1 MSKRTEK
8 AENTAEELEGLVQKL
23 ESRKEE
29 LKFENGQRQ
38 EEIEQLRLELESNE
52 DKWSRRNK
60 QIKIL
65 EEQVKNISQGNS
77 DKEKRLIE
85 TAKHMHDRLKA
96 LEDENNEKSKI
107 ITGNIDHG
115 KPFFKMAYSFPFSAK
130 NVEIDQMKQYRGR
143 YTEIERE
150 LALEKR
156 KVIEV
161 ENEIRDLLQERAN
174 ERAKI
179 QQHMRNLTENMFSS

>member
-1 MSKRTEK
+1 MLEAQYILYIKLINIDLKLKSAQMAKRTEK
-8 AENTAEELEGLVQKL
+8 AENTAEELEVLVQKL
-23 ESRKEE
+23 ETRKEE

-96 LEDENNEKSKI
+96 LEEENNKQTNI
-107 ITGNIDHG
+107 ITGNKIFT
-115 KPFFKMAYSFPFSAK
+115 FFLNSCVLSNFNFSK
-130 NVEIDQMKQYRGR
+130 KC
-143 YTEIERE
+143 
-150 LALEKR
+150 
-156 KVIEV
+156 
-161 ENEIRDLLQERAN
+161 
-174 ERAKI
+174 
-179 QQHMRNLTENMFSS
+179 

>member
-1 MSKRTEK
+1 MAKRTEK
-8 AENTAEELEGLVQKL
+8 AENSVEELESLVQKL

-38 EEIEQLRLELESNE
+38 EEIEQLRIELESNE

-107 ITGNIDHG
+107 ITGNIDRHTQVN
-115 KPFFKMAYSFPFSAK
+115 FLHFNSSAK
-130 NVEIDQMKQYRGR
+130 NVEIDQMKQYRSR

-150 LALEKR
+150 LALEKQ

>member
-1 MSKRTEK
+1 MAKRTEK

-107 ITGNIDHG
+107 IT
-115 KPFFKMAYSFPFSAK
+115 AK

-150 LALEKR
+150 LALEKQ